1 MKQFGLVGNPL
12 GHSLSPFIH
21 NRLFEISGVSATY
34 RLYEIDPGEFSKEV
48 PRLISELAGFN
59 VTIPYKTDIIPFLT
73 YSDEK
78 ASLFGAVNTVAMSNG
93 KVCGY
98 NTDCIGFLRSLE
110 SAGISLS
117 GRVLLCGSGGVAR
130 MAAFEC
136 VASGCDLT
144 IAVRDSDIPAAK
156 KIQSEIHAKLG
167 LNITVM
173 LLSDVKD
180 GYDLVINGTPV
191 GMFPNTDACVL
202 SPEIIGK
209 CSAAFDVI
217 YNPAETNFLRYA
229 AEAGVKN
236 SNGLNML
243 VRQAAAA
250 QEIWLGTVFSYK
262 QIETVIDLTE
272 RELKNV

>member
-1 MKQFGLVGNPL
+1 MKQFGLIGSPL

-21 NRLFEISGVSATY
+21 SRLFEISGVSASY
-34 RLYEIDPGEFSKEV
+34 RLYEIAPGEFSSEV
-48 PRLISELAGFN
+48 PGLISELSGFN

-78 ASLFGAVNTVAMSNG
+78 ASLFGAVNTVAVSDG
-93 KVCGY
+93 AVCGY
-98 NTDCIGFLRSLE
+98 NTDCVGFLRSLE
-110 SAGISLS
+110 SAGITLS

-136 VASGCDLT
+136 VMAGCDLT

-156 KIQSEIHAKLG
+156 KIQSEINDKLG
-167 LNITVM
+167 VNVTVI
-173 LLSDVKD
+173 LLSDVKG
-180 GYDLVINGTPV
+180 GYDVVINGTPV

-202 SPEIIGK
+202 LPEIIK
-209 CSAAFDVI
+209 NCAAAFDVI
-217 YNPAETNFLRYA
+217 YNPSETLFLKYA
-229 AEAGVKN
+229 SEAGIKN

-250 QEIWLGTVFSYK
+250 QEIWLGTKFSSE
-262 QIETVIDLTE
+262 QIETVIELTE
-272 RELKNV
+272 KELRNV